1 VKIVGKIVKFC
12 LVLALGWI
20 GIMLARQAFTNV
32 MESVIASEPGP
43 ATFDTRPIESL
54 DGDCI
59 LGPMNDRPV
68 NQNHCHVQALQARD
82 APADDSSN
90 ASMDKGMTKSES
102 ERAALWFGGS
112 MLAILLALGV
122 VGAGAMWF
130 LRE

>member
-1 VKIVGKIVKFC
+1 MKIVGKIVKFS

-20 GIMLARQAFTNV
+20 GIMLARQAFTHG
-32 MESVIASEPGP
+32 METVIASEPGP
-43 ATFDTRPIESL
+43 ATFDSRPIAGL
-54 DGDCI
+54 DSDCV

-68 NQNHCHVQALQARD
+68 NQNHCHVQELQARD

-102 ERAALWFGGS
+102 EHAALWFGGS
-112 MLAILLALGV
+112 MLAIFLALGV
-122 VGAGAMWF
+122 VGAGARWF